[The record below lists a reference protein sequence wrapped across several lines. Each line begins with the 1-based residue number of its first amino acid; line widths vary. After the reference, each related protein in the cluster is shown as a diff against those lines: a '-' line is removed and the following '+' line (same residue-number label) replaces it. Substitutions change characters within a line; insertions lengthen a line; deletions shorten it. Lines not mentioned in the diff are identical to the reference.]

1 MQRYVLYVQIF
12 TYTHI
17 QVYIHIYILYN
28 YTFTYIH
35 IYIIIYIYLHTTYKS
50 PEMWTGLFYEGL
62 LQMLAWAHSE
72 RDGWSAWVSLG
83 LGWR

>member
-1 MQRYVLYVQIF
+1 MYK
-12 TYTHI
+12 
-17 QVYIHIYILYN
+17 

-35 IYIIIYIYLHTTYKS
+35 IYILYIIDIYIYIYIYIIIYIYIFLHTTYKS

-72 RDGWSAWVSLG
+72 RDGRHG
-83 LGWR
+83 